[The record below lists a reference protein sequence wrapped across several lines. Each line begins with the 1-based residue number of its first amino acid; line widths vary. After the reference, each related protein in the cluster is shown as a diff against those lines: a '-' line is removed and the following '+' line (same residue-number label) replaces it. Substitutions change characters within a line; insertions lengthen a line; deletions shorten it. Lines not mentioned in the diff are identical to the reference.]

1 MEALSSPSDILN
13 ARNEVGATGP
23 YQVVSFGHVPR
34 CILDVDPA
42 GTERPSSAVD
52 LFHGAALT
60 ERGRVE

>member
-1 MEALSSPSDILN
+1 MEALSSSPDILN
-13 ARNEVGATGP
+13 ARNEIGSTGP

-60 ERGRVE
+60 ERGRIG